1 MELEI
6 TSDQE
11 FFQETTRKFIRAEC
25 PVTAVRALR
34 FDDRGF
40 DPAYWRQGAELGW
53 TSLLVSEEDGGGSI
67 SGRGLVDL
75 TLVAH
80 EFGRHASPGP
90 LLPANVVASALSRR
104 GSPDQKAAWLPGLLS
119 GEVVAAWAHP
129 EPAPNA
135 GLGVV
140 TLEITREGDDYVL
153 RGVKAPVEAGG
164 QAEVLLVSA
173 RLADGGLIQLVVPVG
188 TPGVTVEALTG
199 LDVSRRFAK
208 VVFDGARLP
217 ASAVL
222 GDPGGDTSVE
232 VERQLQE
239 GLVIQLAETVG
250 AMDIAFEMTVEW
262 AFNRYSFGRPLA
274 SYQELKHR
282 FADMKT
288 WLEASHGVAAKAA
301 HSVQDAAPG
310 EQYGAASEYTSVAK
324 SYIGQYG
331 PELAQDC
338 VQIHGGIGVT
348 YDHDLHLFLR
358 RITVDR
364 ALLGTPAEHR
374 DRLVTIL
381 ESRLS
386 EMEGAAR

>member
-1 MELEI
+1 M
-6 TSDQE
+6 TWWP
-11 FFQETTRKFIRAEC
+11 R
-25 PVTAVRALR
+25 
-34 FDDRGF
+34 
-40 DPAYWRQGAELGW
+40 
-53 TSLLVSEEDGGGSI
+53 
-67 SGRGLVDL
+67 
-75 TLVAH
+75 
-80 EFGRHASPGP
+80 
-90 LLPANVVASALSRR
+90 
-104 GSPDQKAAWLPGLLS
+104 
-119 GEVVAAWAHP
+119 WAHA

-135 GLGVV
+135 GLGFV
-140 TLEITREGDDYVL
+140 TLEATREGDDYVL

-173 RLADGGLIQLVVPVG
+173 RLADGGLVQLVVPVD

-239 GLVIQLAETVG
+239 GLVIQVAETVG

-301 HSVQDAAPG
+301 HAVQDASAG
-310 EQYGAASEYTSVAK
+310 EQAGAASEYTSVAK

-374 DRLVTIL
+374 DRLVSIL
-381 ESRLS
+381 EGRLS
-386 EMEGAAR
+386 ETEGAMMTTRRR